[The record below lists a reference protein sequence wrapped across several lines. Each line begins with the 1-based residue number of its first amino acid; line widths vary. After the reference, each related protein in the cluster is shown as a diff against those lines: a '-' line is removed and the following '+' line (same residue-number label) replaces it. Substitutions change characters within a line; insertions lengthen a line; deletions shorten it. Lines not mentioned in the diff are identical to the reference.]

1 MGMNGGIHDAFNLA
15 DKLAK
20 VWRGEAGVE
29 LLDRYARQRR
39 KVAVDFV
46 QANALRNREA
56 LRETDPALRRQR
68 QDEMRRIADD
78 PVRARVFLLRSSMIL
93 ALREAEAIE

>member
-29 LLDRYARQRR
+29 LLDRYVRQRR

-56 LRETDPALRRQR
+56 LRETDPNLRRQR

-78 PVRARVFLLRSSMIL
+78 PVRARAFLLRSSMIL